1 MLKVVVPYKEFYDE
15 KNNEFVTV
23 EETTLQL
30 EHSLLSISKWE
41 AKWKKPFLGKEE
53 RTREE
58 LLDYV
63 KCMTING
70 NIDKNVYLALPNSV
84 FREILEYLDDPHT
97 ATVINEI
104 RHPGAPKRRSSSEFI
119 TSELVYYWMVALQIP
134 FECQKWNFN
143 RLMTLIRICEI
154 KQSPKQKMAKSQ
166 ILANNHE
173 LNKARREALNT
184 RG

>member
-1 MLKVVVPYKEFYDE
+1 MLKVVVPYRELYDE
-15 KNNEFVTV
+15 KANEFIEVKECV
-23 EETTLQL
+23 LQL
-30 EHSLLSISKWE
+30 EHSLVSISKWE
-41 AKWKKPFLGKEE
+41 AKWKKPFLTKEE
-53 RTREE
+53 KTREE
-58 LLDYV
+58 LIDYIR
-63 KCMTING
+63 CMTING
-70 NIDKNVYLALPNSV
+70 NIDPNVYLALPNNI
-84 FREILEYLDDPHT
+84 FREIIEYLDDPHT

-104 RHPGAPKRRSSSEFI
+104 KHPGAPKRKMSSEGI

-154 KQSPKQKMAKSQ
+154 KQSPKQKMTKSQ

-173 LNKARREALNT
+173 LNKARKAQLNT

>member
-1 MLKVVVPYKEFYDE
+1 
-15 KNNEFVTV
+15 
-23 EETTLQL
+23 
-30 EHSLLSISKWE
+30 
-41 AKWKKPFLGKEE
+41 
-53 RTREE
+53 
-58 LLDYV
+58 
-63 KCMTING
+63 MTING
-70 NIDKNVYLALPNSV
+70 NVDKNVYLALPNST
-84 FREILEYLDDPHT
+84 FREIIEYLDDPHT

-104 RHPGAPKRRSSSEFI
+104 RHPGAPKRKSSSEFI